1 MKNIEKYY
9 TQHIKNKRHIKYPY
23 LEHYFQDAANDT
35 YCFLKLNAH
44 FDSIGTLESESI
56 HDVNNTNS
64 TYGVQCDNDIE
75 DLRKIMNLAKIP
87 KVYDFFSISFD
98 TDMKL
103 TVINLLNQD
112 LNGVLIPIFLK
123 VDGNQRSLNLL
134 MMYVEGTVPTSDSI
148 KNSLR
153 VGKFNQEFPVLEG
166 IIMAE
171 VVSLSS
177 FHQFKEELNELK
189 PKVSSDEN
197 IFNCIM
203 NKLEF
208 PSLRTFLTIANSKYE
223 SQKNYGEMLLYKV
236 VNIVHHNK
244 ELLIA
249 KGETEFNFNPKDTNI
264 EGLENACQIKFKE
277 TCSLNWQNAR
287 EVRKYLEMSNKEMG
301 LVIAG
306 YFRDFP
312 NDFGATAENNWRVYG
327 LARTNLIECD
337 AKVSFYGDKGFEMYF
352 KNERI
357 LYDGVRFQYF
367 RNYIKNDITNEQIV
381 NVNFLSD
388 EQKKLISN
396 IINKASKQN
405 HGTMLVFHANASEEA
420 QRLGKCGRAL
430 ELYPIQIQNEIKN
443 LVQIT
448 SIDGALMIDFDGMC
462 YALGAILDGNASEN
476 SKRGR
481 GARYN
486 SGLAYVDT
494 QKKLGRD
501 CLAVVISEDE
511 SIDILV

>member
-1 MKNIEKYY
+1 
-9 TQHIKNKRHIKYPY
+9 
-23 LEHYFQDAANDT
+23 
-35 YCFLKLNAH
+35 
-44 FDSIGTLESESI
+44 
-56 HDVNNTNS
+56 
-64 TYGVQCDNDIE
+64 
-75 DLRKIMNLAKIP
+75 
-87 KVYDFFSISFD
+87 
-98 TDMKL
+98 
-103 TVINLLNQD
+103 
-112 LNGVLIPIFLK
+112 
-123 VDGNQRSLNLL
+123 
-134 MMYVEGTVPTSDSI
+134 
-148 KNSLR
+148 
-153 VGKFNQEFPVLEG
+153 
-166 IIMAE
+166 
-171 VVSLSS
+171 
-177 FHQFKEELNELK
+177 
-189 PKVSSDEN
+189 
-197 IFNCIM
+197 
-203 NKLEF
+203 
-208 PSLRTFLTIANSKYE
+208 
-223 SQKNYGEMLLYKV
+223 
-236 VNIVHHNK
+236 
-244 ELLIA
+244 
-249 KGETEFNFNPKDTNI
+249 
-264 EGLENACQIKFKE
+264 
-277 TCSLNWQNAR
+277 
-287 EVRKYLEMSNKEMG
+287 
-301 LVIAG
+301 
-306 YFRDFP
+306 
-312 NDFGATAENNWRVYG
+312 
-327 LARTNLIECD
+327 
-337 AKVSFYGDKGFEMYF
+337 MYF